1 MFNETLLPKTKPEE
15 ETEQNSFV
23 KINLYAL
30 RYDKENKIDICDKN
44 EFENLIDEKLI
55 DQLDEEKYKVI
66 LDFKKFNNNCYEINY
81 LLSKY
86 NYFLRVIELKS
97 KFRYL
102 TMKDQKKKFFSGKF
116 QVALLKNTMVFKQ
129 YELNLS
135 EEKEKTL
142 NRLIESINRQ
152 EIQKLV
158 RFVIIKK
165 TFQKHIQIFIM

>member
-44 EFENLIDEKLI
+44 EFEYLIDEKLI

-102 TMKDQKKKFFSGKF
+102 TMKDQKKKKIFRKISSCLTEKYNGF
-116 QVALLKNTMVFKQ
+116 QA
-129 YELNLS
+129 
-135 EEKEKTL
+135 
-142 NRLIESINRQ
+142 I
-152 EIQKLV
+152 
-158 RFVIIKK
+158 
-165 TFQKHIQIFIM
+165 

>member
-66 LDFKKFNNNCYEINY
+66 LDFKNLIIT
-81 LLSKY
+81 
-86 NYFLRVIELKS
+86 V
-97 KFRYL
+97 
-102 TMKDQKKKFFSGKF
+102 MK
-116 QVALLKNTMVFKQ
+116 
-129 YELNLS
+129 
-135 EEKEKTL
+135 
-142 NRLIESINRQ
+142 LIIYYQN
-152 EIQKLV
+152 
-158 RFVIIKK
+158 II
-165 TFQKHIQIFIM
+165 TF